1 MNKEIVIIATILVT
15 MLIAVTLGLY
25 SIKNKHYAVT
35 NVCNEYFYP
44 DLCGSP
50 KTEPE
55 SKKD

>member
-25 SIKNKHYAVT
+25 SIKDKHYAVT
-35 NVCNEYFYP
+35 NVCNEHFYP